1 MKIKDLLTII
11 IPCKNEKDLISF
23 TLGLLNKQ
31 INIQG
36 TRVIICDSSDDD
48 TRNIILKEKYD
59 NLNIEIIDGGFPA
72 KARNNGAVL
81 SETKYILFLDADMFL
96 KDANTI
102 ESSLKHITQYS
113 LSLVTAKF
121 RTKGKYFYVFP
132 VFEFIRDWF
141 SYHSVCAVG
150 GFMLFD
156 REVFLELGGFDPTYL
171 FAEDYALS
179 SKINHNDFSVINK
192 KIYTTDRRFRKKG
205 LFYMTKMMVLSFLN
219 SDNPK
224 FFQNH
229 HNYWV

>member
-48 TRNIILKEKYD
+48 TRNVILNEKYD
-59 NLNIEIIDGGFPA
+59 NLNIEIVDGGFPA

-96 KDANTI
+96 NDTNTI

-205 LFYMTKMMVLSFLN
+205 LFYMTKMMVLSFFN

>member
-48 TRNIILKEKYD
+48 TRNIILNEKYD
-59 NLNIEIIDGGFPA
+59 NLNIEIVDGGFPA

-96 KDANTI
+96 NDTNTI